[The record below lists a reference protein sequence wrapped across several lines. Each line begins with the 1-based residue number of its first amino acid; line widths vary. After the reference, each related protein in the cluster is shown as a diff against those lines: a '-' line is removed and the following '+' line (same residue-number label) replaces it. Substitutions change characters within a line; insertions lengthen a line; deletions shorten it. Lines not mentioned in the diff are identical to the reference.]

1 MVQDLT
7 PQEEGVLTLRVSD
20 IRTWLDCPRKFWLQT
35 LQGLRPGGDKTN
47 QLEVIDY
54 RRFDPTHP
62 EELNEEVVVRTRD
75 ANRRDEGTM
84 VHAVT
89 EAYYRG
95 KPMPEP
101 GYAEYHQWVQDH
113 VHAQAEELSVNLDTP
128 SWQDAI
134 RYATVMATGYV
145 PWVQR
150 EGHDVG
156 KKVLAVEERMTWD
169 WPVPSYAS
177 SKFHTIRL
185 TGQPDIV
192 EQDTITDE
200 VGIGDTK
207 TVSSLKKGG
216 PRAHDFQL
224 TAYAWRP
231 GRSTG
236 QRPTYG
242 YQNLIARSLQTAKAT
257 PPFYRRVPV
266 TITRESLESWEE
278 LLLRVLKEVVVLS
291 NLTAGPD
298 LFNLASITY
307 NEGPLCTQFKCGVLP
322 LCDAMSSGSPV
333 RWKELANQH
342 FGGSYGGLY
351 DD

>member
-1 MVQDLT
+1 M
-7 PQEEGVLTLRVSD
+7 SD

-35 LQGLRPGGDKTN
+35 LQGLRPGGDKTD
-47 QLEVIDY
+47 QLEVSNY
-54 RRFDPTHP
+54 RTFDPAHP
-62 EELNEEVVVRTRD
+62 EELNEEVVVQTRE

-95 KPMPEP
+95 DLPPNWDPMVLR
-101 GYAEYHQWVQDH
+101 GA
-113 VHAQAEELSVNLDTP
+113 AQGFIEAKAEELSDNLATE
-128 SWQDAI
+128 SWAEAV
-134 RYATVMATGYV
+134 RYATAMATGYV

-169 WPVPSYAS
+169 FEATYAGTTS
-177 SKFHTIRL
+177 PYHTIRV
-185 TGQPDIV
+185 TGQPDHV
-192 EQDTITDE
+192 EQDTITSE
-200 VGIGDTK
+200 IGIGDTK

-224 TAYAWRP
+224 TAYAWLYWKNH
-231 GRSTG
+231 GRM
-236 QRPTYG
+236 PTYG
-242 YQNLIARSLQTAKAT
+242 YQNLIARSLQTARAT
-257 PPFYRRVPV
+257 PPFYRRVPI
-266 TITRESLESWEE
+266 TIGAQSLRQFTRFMEDTIVRIENMIADTSYDPRLI
-278 LLLRVLKEVVVLS
+278 
-291 NLTAGPD
+291 P
-298 LFNLASITY
+298 Y

-342 FGGSYGGLY
+342 FGGSYEELY